1 MSVLKRTFALPRDT
15 VQSFEKTVPTGKR
28 SATVANLIEG
38 WLDKRKRAAL
48 RQAVIE
54 GCHEMAEE
62 YVETEREYHALE
74 EEVHREV
81 DRPAQTRRR
90 GSRAPRS
97 R

>member
-1 MSVLKRTFALPRDT
+1 MNVLKRTFALPRDT
-15 VQSFEKTVPTGKR
+15 VQTFERTVAVGKR

-48 RQAVIE
+48 RQAVIK
-54 GCHEMAEE
+54 GCQEMAEQ
-62 YVETEREYHALE
+62 YLETEREYHALE
-74 EEVHREV
+74 EEVHSDV
-81 DRPAQTRRR
+81 DRPAKTRRR